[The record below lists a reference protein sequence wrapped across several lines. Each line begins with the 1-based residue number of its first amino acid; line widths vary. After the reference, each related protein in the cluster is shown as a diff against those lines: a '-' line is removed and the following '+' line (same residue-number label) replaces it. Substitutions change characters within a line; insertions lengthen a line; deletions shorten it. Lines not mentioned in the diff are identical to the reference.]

1 VYAVGREL
9 IITQNTGKLTGR
21 IRLFPPDFIVE
32 EIWDNHIYSIKYSRL
47 TRLRGKF
54 VKFQKQREYLH
65 FTLVKKNWETI
76 RALNYIRKRLRVSL
90 KRFGIAGMKD
100 KKAITAQRVS
110 LWKGRAENLA
120 RLELSDIYLKD
131 FEYADERINLGDA
144 LGNRFTIT
152 IRDIPQNQ
160 KEILKRVRFFRK
172 MAVTR
177 GVPNYYGPQRFGE
190 GNMEVGMAIKNGDLK
205 RAVEIIL
212 KKVQPWLEIGDLE
225 AIPRVFWYEKKMVN
239 HLQKYPN
246 DYAGALRKI
255 PKRIRNIYIH
265 AYQSHI
271 FNQKLREAII
281 SNNVPSTFTIQGFRV
296 PKMPELK
303 AKAIERQTFV
313 IPTDFN
319 ILEVTNSSVKLRFK
333 LYKGEYASTLLSCF
347 VDQEER
353 SYNIF
358 N

>member
-1 VYAVGREL
+1 MYAVGREL

-120 RLELSDIYLKD
+120 RLNLSDIYLKD

-177 GVPNYYGPQRFGE
+177 GVPNYYGPQRFG
-190 GNMEVGMAIKNGDLK
+190 GDNTEVGAAIKGGDLK
-205 RAVEIIL
+205 RAVEIVL
-212 KKVQPWLEIGDLE
+212 KKVQPWIEIGDLE
-225 AIPRVFWYEKKMVN
+225 AIPRVFWYEKRIVH
-239 HLQKYPN
+239 HLQQYPN

-255 PKRIRNIYIH
+255 PKRIRRIYIH

-271 FNQKLREAII
+271 FNQKLKQAITT
-281 SNNVPSTFTIQGFRV
+281 NHVPSTFTIQGFQI

-303 AKAIERQTFV
+303 AKTIERQTFI
-313 IPTDFN
+313 IPTDFH
-319 ILEVTNSSVKLRFK
+319 ILEVQKDIVKLRFN
-333 LYKGEYASTLLSCF
+333 LRRGEYATTFLSYLLH
-347 VDQEER
+347 QEE
-353 SYNIF
+353 NVTA
-358 N
+358 